1 RAGGVVDDATVLDP
15 PLPGGGVAGL
25 DDHGVPGLR
34 QPVRRAAPRVPGLHT
49 EQVRGV
55 SRDQRRVLPVDRRL
69 HAPAAGLGCRVPVPH
84 ARLDPHVLHGA
95 HGAVDGDAH
104 VVRRDGA
111 VPGAGPH
118 GPTSVAVKETSLAR
132 LPRPSSA
139 STTSLENFSTTTLST
154 PCPTDHSTGPSV
166 HVTCGRAT
174 TSAHWTASVHAAAP
188 AGGVAVTVD
197 RRRPSMPVTRLP
209 LDCVPTRP
217 PVTSCHRTTTR
228 APASRAVASCAEA
241 VTDLPV
247 HCGGIGHGPTST
259 AARFPNAADGFSLTI
274 AP

>member
-1 RAGGVVDDATVLDP
+1 A
-15 PLPGGGVAGL
+15 
-25 DDHGVPGLR
+25 
-34 QPVRRAAPRVPGLHT
+34 
-49 EQVRGV
+49 
-55 SRDQRRVLPVDRRL
+55 
-69 HAPAAGLGCRVPVPH
+69 
-84 ARLDPHVLHGA
+84 A

-174 TSAHWTASVHAAAP
+174 TSARWTASVHAAAP

-247 HCGGIGHGPTST
+247 HCGGLGHAPTST

-274 AP
+274 APRPRRPSATGHHPPRPRSREASCNVERSGVRTFDTCASIVTSWYGGSVDVSSSSRWSTSPGATPGIEISHDRLARVRCTRARTPPPMLV